1 MEAGDLLDRL
11 GQGVDR
17 AAGRVGGKGEQSR
30 AELVDEPG
38 GAVAA
43 AGAGAVGGAEPIQH
57 HGQARSE
64 DARPVL
70 IRGVGAARLGGEG
83 GAHHARLSARYSGV
97 TRSLLMTWRLSGS
110 NRQAMMVEKRPV
122 RTSPY
127 SSTRYQPR
135 PSWANPRLG
144 SLASTWA
151 MIRDRRGP
159 QMTTRLSRFRSTMP
173 GGGITSY
180 WASSPRVRASSQS
193 RS

>member
-1 MEAGDLLDRL
+1 MGQVAARMEAGDLADGL
-11 GQGVDR
+11 GQGIGQ
-17 AAGRVGGKGEQSR
+17 AVGGVTGFGEESG

-57 HGQARSE
+57 HGQARGE

-70 IRGVGAARLGGEG
+70 IRRSLTTGLGGEG
-83 GAHHARLSARYSGV
+83 GTHHARPSARYSGV

-127 SSTRYQPR
+127 SSSRC
-135 PSWANPRLG
+135 PSR
-144 SLASTWA
+144 
-151 MIRDRRGP
+151 
-159 QMTTRLSRFRSTMP
+159 
-173 GGGITSY
+173 
-180 WASSPRVRASSQS
+180 
-193 RS
+193 